1 MATLQHYL
9 SRCYIRNFITEEND
23 TFFEYDC
30 ARKKITPKN
39 YNKLF
44 ASYRNWSDDF
54 EQVLGK
60 NFENFLGPV
69 LKKYSNASVKTNYI
83 LGPKSIEISQFSAF
97 QIQDEA
103 DREVLSKLLYQQ
115 FLIQQLGTDTD
126 RKAPEH
132 ILSDIFKKGVK
143 LQYPILIEN
152 KSNTS
157 IFPYILMDGI
167 MFTFI
172 APDKNISKLG
182 HVCFV
187 CAISPSRLLLWGTEI
202 DYYFFCKKY
211 QNNNYFNLCCIEQQ
225 GKTCKIASQNKEYI
239 TFLSKAVEAFKS
251 GENVK
256 IRASRDGGQ

>member
-9 SRCYIRNFITEEND
+9 SRCIIRNFITEENN

-30 ARKKITPKN
+30 AKKILTPKN

-54 EQVLGK
+54 EKVLGK
-60 NFENFLGPV
+60 NFESFLGPA
-69 LKKYSNASVKTNYI
+69 LKKYSTTFIQTNYVI
-83 LGPKSIEISQFSAF
+83 GPKSIEVPQFSGF

-103 DREVLSKLLYQQ
+103 DRQVLSKLLYQSI
-115 FLIQQLGTDTD
+115 LLQQLGADEG

-132 ILSDIFKKGVK
+132 ILNSIFSDKGLEV
-143 LQYPILIEN
+143 QYPILIET

-157 IFPYILMDGI
+157 IFPYILLDGI

-187 CAISPSRLLLWGTEI
+187 CAISPSRLLLWGSEM

-211 QNNNYFNLCCIEQQ
+211 QNTNYFNLCCIEQH
-225 GKTCKIASQNKEYI
+225 GKKCKIASQNRDYVLW
-239 TFLSKAVEAFKS
+239 LSKAVESFRS
-251 GENVK
+251 GENII
-256 IRASRDGGQ
+256 IRSARDGV